1 MSNSQNKL
9 GQREAEVSQCAS
21 VEPRGMDWT
30 LLANVAHP
38 QTFKCLTF
46 YSLFNYSFFWVQ
58 KRHLELKGSERYCAS
73 IIGLKMHLFVGG
85 ITRPEP
91 YT

>member
-21 VEPRGMDWT
+21 VEPRGIDWT

-46 YSLFNYSFFWVQ
+46 YRLFNLFLNAETSLRVEGFREIVCIY
-58 KRHLELKGSERYCAS
+58 HGSEDAC
-73 IIGLKMHLFVGG
+73 ICGWNNE
-85 ITRPEP
+85 TR
-91 YT
+91 TI